1 MLKDKHNLLRS
12 YVSSVRERRDSEL
25 FNVRVVSELL
35 GVSKASIYAYAA
47 SGALQAIR
55 MPLTH
60 ASTATK
66 RNKRTL
72 RFRPEEIERFL
83 KALEK

>member
-1 MLKDKHNLLRS
+1 MNSKLLTVLEVGGML
-12 YVSSVRERRDSEL
+12 
-25 FNVRVVSELL
+25 
-35 GVSKASIYAYAA
+35 GMSKASVYAYVA
-47 SGALQAIR
+47 SKELQAIR

-60 ASTATK
+60 VSQSTK

-83 KALEK
+83 KALEKKG